1 MTCDMTKQSSLLSS
15 TTSNS
20 KVTLPSLHP
29 VQISHEFVSAHILF
43 QIELYKGEKQ
53 NLKLHIK
60 NKDRSEN
67 SAIGW

>member
-1 MTCDMTKQSSLLSS
+1 MTHDITKQSSLLSS

-20 KVTLPSLHP
+20 KMKLPSLHP

-43 QIELYKGEKQ
+43 QIELYVRQKQ
-53 NLKLHIK
+53 NLKCHIK